1 MVSPKYPALLSGSTD
16 VMEEK
21 EVKESK
27 ITLREKDNSK
37 DMSIEDMS
45 FS

>member
-1 MVSPKYPALLSGSTD
+1 
-16 VMEEK
+16 MEEK
-21 EVKESK
+21 EVKEPK
-27 ITLREKDNSK
+27 ITLREKDSSK

>member
-1 MVSPKYPALLSGSTD
+1 
-16 VMEEK
+16 MEEK

-27 ITLREKDNSK
+27 ITLRENDSSK
-37 DMSIEDMS
+37 DMRIEDMS